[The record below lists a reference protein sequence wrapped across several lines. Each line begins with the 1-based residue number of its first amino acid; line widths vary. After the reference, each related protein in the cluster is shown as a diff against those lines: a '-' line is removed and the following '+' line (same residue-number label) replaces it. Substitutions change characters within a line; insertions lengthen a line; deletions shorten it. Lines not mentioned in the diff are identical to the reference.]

1 MLQVDP
7 SFWSSSQP
15 GLYALKLSL
24 KGRIHKFS
32 PRVIEICY
40 KVPCPAGGGKDQA
53 IAPLCSGGKISS
65 CREGNQMGK
74 EGRRGEK
81 RKREG
86 KEGKGKRGKGTE
98 KERQGKGKGI
108 RVESSRKR
116 WKA

>member
-24 KGRIHKFS
+24 KGGINKFS
-32 PRVIEICY
+32 PSVIEIW
-40 KVPCPAGGGKDQA
+40 GGGKDQA

-65 CREGNQMGK
+65 CREGNQVGK

-86 KEGKGKRGKGTE
+86 KEGKGKRVKGTE